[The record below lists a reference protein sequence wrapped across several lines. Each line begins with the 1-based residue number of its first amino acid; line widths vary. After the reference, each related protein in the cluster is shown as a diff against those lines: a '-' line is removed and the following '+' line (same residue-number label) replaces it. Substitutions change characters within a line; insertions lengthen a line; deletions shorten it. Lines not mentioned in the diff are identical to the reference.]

1 MRALFSKKWLLL
13 SLSVLIA
20 VMLVLSGCGT
30 KNNSTTVTQPA
41 AVLSR
46 PHPTIR
52 TGDINTGPEVEV
64 ATQSI
69 DSSGGMVAVSNTGGP
84 LDGFVIDVPPGSYS
98 GINTFDVSYATI
110 TSQTFGSDID
120 PISPMISVDNGGTY
134 SSELMFI
141 RVPVNVPTG
150 DFAMGFYYDATT
162 KQLEGMPL
170 LSTDTDSITVGAMHF
185 SDFFISMIS
194 KTLLSK
200 DIDSGF
206 RPGIDDWE
214 FTNYGSYI
222 TPDGECEGQSLT
234 ALWYYD
240 TQPDGQDLCLY
251 GRYDNNGNQPATP
264 DFWQD
269 DSLGYRFVSVAQ
281 ADIDTGTFANN
292 FWLNLGG
299 KNWVFENNK
308 WNMVNIAGIS
318 NEATWDL
325 FAYSIQATHEPQLVV
340 IWSADGGG
348 HAMIVYRINGGN
360 LYIADPNYPGNTDRR
375 IIYSNGTFQQY
386 NSGANAT
393 EIAKGNGE
401 AYDNIQY
408 YAESTV
414 LPWDQI
420 TQLWTQFKNGTIGT
434 IGTNQF
440 PTYNI
445 YYEDSEGNE
454 DALQDG
460 YVSSNE
466 LIHIGV
472 ASPAAAEVKI
482 YREGVELQ
490 SDDNGDYQLLPGDN
504 KLGVEIVGEIHGSD
518 EYMDFKYI
526 DVFYGATSTTSAT
539 GMLAMLQNQT
549 VFGSN
554 VSINGTITM
563 SGSDINNGST
573 SFAGSVQTP
582 AQATGIQWNGATFTG
597 AIDSYGTT
605 GTVTGTMSSD
615 GNTLISLNVNA
626 VETDPTNTS
635 AVSKWTYTISN
646 LPIKWTSTFGV
657 YDINAA
663 GLDSYVTSFE
673 YQNTSGNDTSTIVP
687 DWSDTTNMISINF
700 GQ

>member
-1 MRALFSKKWLLL
+1 
-13 SLSVLIA
+13 
-20 VMLVLSGCGT
+20 
-30 KNNSTTVTQPA
+30 
-41 AVLSR
+41 
-46 PHPTIR
+46 
-52 TGDINTGPEVEV
+52 
-64 ATQSI
+64 
-69 DSSGGMVAVSNTGGP
+69 
-84 LDGFVIDVPPGSYS
+84 
-98 GINTFDVSYATI
+98 
-110 TSQTFGSDID
+110 
-120 PISPMISVDNGGTY
+120 
-134 SSELMFI
+134 
-141 RVPVNVPTG
+141 
-150 DFAMGFYYDATT
+150 
-162 KQLEGMPL
+162 
-170 LSTDTDSITVGAMHF
+170 
-185 SDFFISMIS
+185 
-194 KTLLSK
+194 
-200 DIDSGF
+200 
-206 RPGIDDWE
+206 
-214 FTNYGSYI
+214 
-222 TPDGECEGQSLT
+222 
-234 ALWYYD
+234 
-240 TQPDGQDLCLY
+240 
-251 GRYDNNGNQPATP
+251 
-264 DFWQD
+264 
-269 DSLGYRFVSVAQ
+269 
-281 ADIDTGTFANN
+281 
-292 FWLNLGG
+292 
-299 KNWVFENNK
+299 
-308 WNMVNIAGIS
+308 
-318 NEATWDL
+318 
-325 FAYSIQATHEPQLVV
+325 
-340 IWSADGGG
+340 
-348 HAMIVYRINGGN
+348 MIVYRINGGN

-434 IGTNQF
+434 IGINQF